1 MRLATRP
8 FRDLK
13 FIGSVLDLRLHPRP
27 RPRRGQALGRIVQ
40 LGKQQDYGYPARA
53 RCYSVPAA
61 HSEAVVD
68 VPSSP
73 VVLDDI
79 NVSVGPPEQPPS
91 STPLRSLIQS
101 NELFGRWRALLRDS
115 SRLAIESDFAREGP
129 AKEWNGPLLVDK
141 LEHRGD
147 LALWNCLLDY
157 QTRINGVSGPRKVW
171 RAIWGRK
178 SLYDIK
184 SPLAP
189 VFWQTILD
197 AAVRSDD
204 RKFLQDVYIYS
215 EWMHETHGV
224 KWPHLYLT
232 VMTHLLKTHQ
242 HHLALQWHLRLVP
255 TFYPGPEEFA
265 EFLKQFAGEPVL
277 YRSLTLQSLYILNP
291 NRQLYDKLVP
301 YLYGRGQSAFAIAW
315 RDVFI
320 QYDDLPL
327 SPVLVRPFLRY
338 LKGYF
343 PKRPLHPEEAAAI
356 DLDHTFAEDEGEKAP
371 DLDREFMNRLDGE
384 TFGISVKD
392 YNDELGAK
400 WFASSWISLDTAIA
414 AVAALGIEQ
423 IGPLSLQS
431 IALRES
437 TSEGVSKRINQLQQK
452 GITVVPSNY
461 FRILQYFVKIQDD
474 ELLFDLLQSDFH
486 PDVFEDA
493 LVLAQALESTMA
505 SDDWRTYRLLLT
517 ARVII
522 MQKTA
527 RETANSILHTYF
539 LNLDQQ
545 GLFRV
550 LDDMRMMNIGIDRK
564 QAAAIFELLGFK
576 VRVHRFKPDSIEM
589 TGFYLRLC
597 LRLVSMEIPVPVAC
611 WKQIVTSLG
620 KQGCLDDMESLCLE
634 LATLFTTSPPS
645 SRPGFMPV
653 HLDDIP
659 EPMKQPLAGVENLLG
674 VYVPGDL
681 PSSVVL
687 HPLRQIFDE
696 NMINGLVRWTFAAT
710 LSGTGS
716 ARAATLINHP
726 RRPADF
732 HCGRAVR
739 LLRMLRDRGVFIRK
753 SEVLKAVMNRLVDL
767 YGTAVHTKADHFRSR
782 ANNILSLAEM
792 KALLDRAWG
801 VTHTHPG
808 TSNNNSNSDGDS
820 TTGTSTETSSDRA
833 NEFLPPLE
841 ELRAEIEERGGER
854 SEKNLQYLTKRG
866 KRIRDHL
873 PVL

>member
-1 MRLATRP
+1 M
-8 FRDLK
+8 
-13 FIGSVLDLRLHPRP
+13 
-27 RPRRGQALGRIVQ
+27 
-40 LGKQQDYGYPARA
+40 PA
-53 RCYSVPAA
+53 V

-73 VVLDDI
+73 VVIDDI
-79 NVSVGPPEQPPS
+79 DVSVGPPIPTPS
-91 STPLRSLIQS
+91 SGPLRSLVQR
-101 NELFGRWRALLRDS
+101 NELFGHWRALLRDS

-129 AKEWNGPLLVDK
+129 AKNWNGPLLVDK

-147 LALWNCLLDY
+147 LALWSCLLDY
-157 QTRINGVSGPRKVW
+157 QTRIHGVQGPRKVW

-178 SLYDIK
+178 SIYDIE

-197 AAVRSDD
+197 AAIRSDD
-204 RKFLQDVYIYS
+204 PKFLQDVYIYS
-215 EWMHETHGV
+215 EWMHETHQV
-224 KWPHLYLT
+224 KWPHLYST
-232 VMTHLLKTHQ
+232 IMTHLLKSHQ
-242 HHLALQWHLRLVP
+242 HHLALQWHLRLSP
-255 TFYPGPEEFA
+255 TFYPGLEEFA
-265 EFLKQFAGEPVL
+265 EILKRFATEPKF
-277 YRSLTLQSLYILNP
+277 YRTFTLQSLYIMSP

-301 YLYGRGQSAFAIAW
+301 YLYTRGQSAFAIAW
-315 RDVFI
+315 RDVCL
-320 QYDDLPL
+320 QYDDVPL

-343 PKRPLHPEEAAAI
+343 PKRSLHPKEAAAI
-356 DLDHTFAEDEGEKAP
+356 SLDHTFAEDEGEKAP
-371 DLDREFMNRLDGE
+371 DLDREFTNRVDGA
-384 TFGISVKD
+384 TFGISVKN

-414 AVAALGIEQ
+414 GVATLGIEQ

-437 TSEGVSKRINQLQQK
+437 TSEGVSKRINQLQEN

-461 FRILQYFVKIQDD
+461 LRILQYFVKIQDD

-486 PDVFEDA
+486 PDVFDDP

-522 MQKTA
+522 LRQTA

-550 LDDMRMMNIGIDRK
+550 LDDMRIMNIGIDRE

-589 TGFYLRLC
+589 TGFYLRIC

-634 LATLFTTSPPS
+634 LASLFTSSPPS

-681 PSSVVL
+681 PMSVGL

-696 NMINGLVRWTFAAT
+696 TMINGIVRWAFVAT

-716 ARAATLINHP
+716 ARPAALINNHNLQ
-726 RRPADF
+726 RPADF

-739 LLRMLRDRGVFIRK
+739 LLRMLRDRGVFFRK
-753 SEVLKAVMNRLVDL
+753 SWVVKAVTNRLVDL
-767 YGTAVHTKADHFRSR
+767 YGTAVHTKAVQHRSR
-782 ANNILSLAEM
+782 ANNIMSLAEM
-792 KALLDRAWG
+792 KALLDQAWG
-801 VTHTHPG
+801 VPPVTD
-808 TSNNNSNSDGDS
+808 TSNNAD
-820 TTGTSTETSSDRA
+820 TSSNNAVAIKGGA
-833 NEFLPPLE
+833 NDFLPPLE
-841 ELRAEIEERGGER
+841 ELRAEIETRGSEK
-854 SEKNLQYLTKRG
+854 SEKNTQYLEKRG
-866 KRIRDHL
+866 KRIHEPW